1 MRSETGKQCEVY
13 QPRAG
18 GNYSVRCKDG
28 TYPKQIFIAS
38 AKTPVPAIRMT
49 QVTAYVGSG
58 ADRNKPVVIDGSIYY
73 YLPIYVDG
81 EPTEVY
87 VSEADM
93 DRYFNDTHTN
103 FQTGFYIFR
112 YVKTGD
118 MLVAE
123 VQAAPDGLNNGY
135 LREPFRVDAFDEGTS
150 IVLHGM
156 TYPLAENY
164 VCYSI
169 QRGKVRIV
177 NADLIKQMIDLQEED
192 STDYWV
198 YVDFNDSNQVS
209 AIYMLLPDTF

>member
-1 MRSETGKQCEVY
+1 M
-13 QPRAG
+13 
-18 GNYSVRCKDG
+18 
-28 TYPKQIFIAS
+28 
-38 AKTPVPAIRMT
+38 
-49 QVTAYVGSG
+49 TAYVGKG
-58 ADRNKPVVIDGSIYY
+58 ANGNSMKEIDGEIYY
-73 YLPIYVDG
+73 TLTIWVDG
-81 EPTEVY
+81 QETEVY

-135 LREPFRVDAFDEGTS
+135 LREPFRVDAFNERTS
-150 IVLHGM
+150 IVLKGT
-156 TYPLAENY
+156 TYPLAGNC
-164 VCYSI
+164 VFCII
-169 QRGKVRIV
+169 QKGEVGITNV
-177 NADLIKQMIDLQEED
+177 YWIKQMIDLQEED